1 MVPLSY
7 ERGFLF
13 NEKNML
19 NRYSHQEEG
28 VLFNSDL
35 SDRSNAIFIFNAVKL
50 TLLKG
55 AI

>member
-13 NEKNML
+13 NEKNMQ
-19 NRYSHQEEG
+19 NHYSHQEEG
-28 VLFNSDL
+28 DLLNSDL
-35 SDRSNAIFIFNAVKL
+35 SDKSNSIFIFNAVKL